1 MSFSNNCKPDK
12 MPGPIQGNPLNG
24 LTDRVSIQVQKV
36 FDACMKQETLVDQTI
51 SVNDFTPREFECPL
65 QFVSAKSTGEA
76 IIRDLNI
83 MDIPDSKCCSRVTAN
98 IEVPLT
104 VVMLDANGN
113 QVVGRSKVI
122 IPKDIT
128 MCLTSGA
135 VMPSRIV
142 AEAHIMI
149 PNGKL
154 LSCKDDDKNESARA
168 VFSVTACVTTI
179 MKVVMDVQ
187 LLVPTYG
194 YTFIPP
200 CQEFSQDVCDGIFD
214 LPLYPR
220 ECGKFND

>member
-1 MSFSNNCKPDK
+1 MSFSNNCKPEK

-36 FDACMKQETLVDQTI
+36 FDACMKQETLVDFNI
-51 SVNDFTPREFECPL
+51 SVTDFSQRECQCPL
-65 QFVSAKSTGEA
+65 QLVSAKSTGEA
-76 IIRDLNI
+76 FIRDLNI
-83 MDIPDSKCCSRVTAN
+83 MDIPDSQCCSRVTAN
-98 IEVPLT
+98 IEIPLT
-104 VVMLDANGN
+104 VVMLDAHGT
-113 QVVGRSKVI
+113 QVIGRSLVV

-135 VMPSRIV
+135 VTPSRIV

-154 LSCKDDDKNESARA
+154 VSCNEERA
-168 VFSVTACVTTI
+168 VFSVTACTTTI

-220 ECGKFND
+220 ECSKGNTKCDC